1 MHLKTVL
8 KYMRRSPYQSISAFL
23 IMWLT
28 FFVISTFAILTILS
42 VRVIDYLE
50 SRPQLT
56 IFFSETVQPED
67 IDSLKSSLEA
77 TGKTISV
84 KYISKEEA
92 LKIYTKDNKD
102 DPLLLDLVTADIL
115 PSSLEVQTIQPE
127 YIRELVPLVKDAK
140 NVSDVVYQQ
149 DIIDTLISWTN
160 ALRIGGVAL
169 ISVLILVS
177 VLVILT
183 IIGIKITIRRE
194 EIEIMRLI
202 GASNWFIRT
211 PFLLEGMLYGFL
223 GAFFGFGCAYGIFL
237 LASPQIAEFLKGLPV
252 LPISW
257 LLAGEVFA
265 VEVIIASFLGAF
277 ASYIAVLRYLK

>member
-1 MHLKTVL
+1 
-8 KYMRRSPYQSISAFL
+8 MRRSPYQSISAAL

-28 FFVISTFAILTILS
+28 FFVFSVFAILTILS

-56 IFFSETVQPED
+56 IFFTETVEPED
-67 IDSLKSSLEA
+67 IENLKNSLVA
-77 TGKTISV
+77 TGKTMAV
-84 KYISKEEA
+84 KYVSKEEA
-92 LKIYTKDNKD
+92 FKIYTRDNQE

-115 PSSLEVQTIQPE
+115 PASLEVQTTQPE
-127 YIRELVPLVKDAK
+127 YIAELVPLVKKAE

-160 ALRIGGVAL
+160 ALRIIGAAL
-169 ISVLILVS
+169 ISVLVIVS
-177 VLVILT
+177 TFIILT

-211 PFLLEGMLYGFL
+211 PFLLEGMFYGL
-223 GAFFGFGCAYGIFL
+223 IGAVFGFGLAYGIFVL
-237 LASPQIAEFLKGLPV
+237 TTPQISEFLKGIPI

-257 LLAGEVFA
+257 IMALELLGAE
-265 VEVIIASFLGAF
+265 ILIACFLGVF
-277 ASYIAVLRYLK
+277 ASYVAVLRYLK